1 MKPAPSSAFHDRR
14 NERGVALIIVLGF
27 LGLMVMMA
35 VAFMVQARVERMVAD
50 STLDGMRA
58 RQFAQ
63 TGIAAAVQD
72 YLNEYMEAVKDKT
85 DPSRRSDSKFT
96 MFLSGARKTKFV
108 SNLLYGNSDLWE
120 GESYDWLPSFI
131 TSDRTIDIDNVD
143 KMKWIWIRQDPEDN
157 SSRIL
162 GRYAYVCFNLSGG
175 VDANLLGRD
184 FGDEPPSNGYGAQTN
199 RNNVRKMVLAS
210 IQDSPS
216 TDRNLQFKLARY
228 QRMWQGFDTPA
239 ALDKLTDGKPNV
251 GSENSSD
258 KDRWATYDMDESTV
272 KGDANAAGLT
282 KENKKYLSCYSYAA
296 THKTRDMQP
305 FTPDSIQ
312 TGAQRLTEL
321 MGGNWEQVRQS
332 LEDYL
337 SNSPTPKG
345 THYPSVKAVPM
356 FNEIKA
362 EAQLVQAPGTGKTQL
377 QITIT
382 PEFWGPFPSQDTPS
396 GSYYLDAPEIGGGS
410 SPSGDKDIWVHVR
423 VTLEGGQGTAEATL
437 QQVSVT
443 PSRLSFPFSSS
454 SEMVKKPHAPDKFVY
469 LLDIGGIDNPDGP
482 APVIK
487 QLGIY
492 SLSLMKELTLKVEG
506 GGAVDTTPSDQFTLM
521 RTVALKPGGE
531 AQARSREVK
540 DPRLNHLEDM
550 WDPARPQDS
559 INDENT
565 CLQEARNQAW
575 NEMGYEPGKYMYC
588 RNDMM
593 VSPAELGY
601 IPIYTGTP
609 WMTLDI
615 FSDDGI
621 DDVMN
626 NFIGDDGA
634 WEIMNDKKYDVY
646 YTNGTINPY
655 TRNVPVLAG
664 AFRGI
669 DAREVPN
676 MEGEPKGN
684 SDLIGEGRADDIAKE
699 LVKDTT
705 PEGKAFDKAGPAGWT
720 RALRNK
726 GFEFNKNERVA
737 LAHNTWGLFN
747 ESDTLVLAFVVAQSI
762 TEAPG
767 KVNPVGSWNEKEDMI
782 TGERW
787 AVALCW
793 MDSSKNGP
801 TDSADREMDIIM
813 FKYLNE

>member
-1 MKPAPSSAFHDRR
+1 MKPAPSPAFQSRR
-14 NERGVALIIVLGF
+14 DERGVALIIVLGF

-72 YLNEYMEAVKDKT
+72 YLNEYMQAVKDKA
-85 DPSRRSDSKFT
+85 DPSRRSDPKFT
-96 MFLSGARKTKFV
+96 MFLSGDRKTKFV
-108 SNLLYGNSDLWE
+108 SNLMYGNSDLWN
-120 GESYDWLPSFI
+120 GESYDWLPQFVL
-131 TSDRTIDIDNVD
+131 SDSTIDIDDVET
-143 KMKWIWIRQDPEDN
+143 MKWIWIRQDPE
-157 SSRIL
+157 SSGSRIL

-184 FGDEPPSNGYGAQTN
+184 FGDEPPSHGYGAQTN
-199 RNNVRKMVLAS
+199 RDNVRKMVLAS
-210 IQDSPS
+210 VQDSPS
-216 TDRNLQFKLARY
+216 TDRNLQLKLAGY
-228 QRMWQGFDTPA
+228 QRMWQGFDTPV
-239 ALDKLTDGKPNV
+239 ALEKLTDGTPCDGTDSASKSN
-251 GSENSSD
+251 
-258 KDRWATYDMDESTV
+258 RWAKYEMEERSV
-272 KGDANAAGLT
+272 NADGRAGLT
-282 KENKKYLSCYSYAA
+282 KANKKYLSCYSYAA
-296 THKTRDMQP
+296 THKTGEMKP
-305 FTPDSIQ
+305 FDEEGIRAA
-312 TGAQRLTEL
+312 AQKLTST
-321 MGGNWEQVRQS
+321 MGGDWGDVSQS
-332 LEDYL
+332 LDDYL
-337 SNSPTPKG
+337 SKSTTPKG
-345 THYPSVKAVPM
+345 TRYPSVKAVPM

-396 GSYYLDAPEIGGGS
+396 GSYYLEAPEIGGGS

-423 VTLEGGQGTAEATL
+423 VALEGGQGTAEATL
-437 QQVSVT
+437 QQASVT
-443 PSRLSFPFSSS
+443 PSRISFPFSSS

-469 LLDIGGIDNPDGP
+469 LLDIGGIDNPDGS

-521 RTVALKPGGE
+521 RTVALRPGGE

-588 RNDMM
+588 RNGMM
-593 VSPAELGY
+593 LSPAELGY
-601 IPIYTGTP
+601 IPIYNGKP

-615 FSDDGI
+615 FDKNGI
-621 DDVMN
+621 DEVMN
-626 NFIGDDGA
+626 NFVCADGA
-634 WEIMNDKKYDVY
+634 WDILQKYDVF

-655 TRNVPVLAG
+655 TRNTPVIEG

-669 DAREVPN
+669 DIREVPN
-676 MEGEPKGN
+676 MEGDPNGN
-684 SDLIGEGRADDIAKE
+684 ADIIGESRAKDIAKE
-699 LVKDTT
+699 FSKNTT

-720 RALRNK
+720 HLLRNK

-747 ESDTLVLAFVVAQSI
+747 ESDTLVLVFVVAQSI

-767 KVNPVGSWNEKEDMI
+767 KVNPVGTWNEKEDMI